1 MARLTPPGL
10 RHPAS
15 ELGKNVCLLL
25 EASGELVSAA
35 PGDQCQVPVSE
46 AANPTSCSRYCL

>member
-35 PGDQCQVPVSE
+35 PGVQCQVPVSE
-46 AANPTSCSRYCL
+46 AANPTSSRYCL